1 MSKIK
6 TTKVYCDICG
16 KQIEYLV
23 TQVHLYKGFSY
34 MFPKGKKTKIDVC
47 GECVSVIRRMVKDK
61 SSKEVENE

>member
-6 TTKVYCDICG
+6 TTKVYCDICE

-34 MFPKGKKTKIDVC
+34 MFPKEKKAKVDIC
-47 GECVSVIRRMVKDK
+47 GACVSVIRKMVNQGGR
-61 SSKEVENE
+61 E